1 MEQSIGTYLSMKKV
15 AIALLSV
22 TLISSSACAES
33 KEKEG
38 KNIVA
43 TYSGGEVTSDQVM
56 EQFKPM
62 LDMQPENK
70 DKKFSEL
77 DKNVQEM
84 LVKGFINQKLF
95 EKEAEKLGIRSS
107 EDFKKKVKAAESQLL
122 QQELIERQLK
132 TAVTDKLIDDEYN
145 KLTKELKGQKEVKVA
160 HILVD
165 TEEKA
170 KEIKKKLNKG
180 SKFEDLVKE
189 FSKDE
194 GSKANG
200 GELGYVMKGQ
210 LVPEFEN
217 KAFSMKQDEVSDPVK
232 TQFGWHIIKALD
244 SRDVKIPPKEQAI
257 NGIKGKLSRDTIEKY
272 ITELADKAKIE
283 LKL

>member
-1 MEQSIGTYLSMKKV
+1 MKKI
-15 AIALLSV
+15 AIALLSA
-22 TLISSSACAES
+22 TLVSNSACAENKS
-33 KEKEG
+33 EN
-38 KNIVA
+38 KNVVA
-43 TYSGGEVTSDQVM
+43 SYSEGEVTSEQVM

-62 LDMQPENK
+62 LDTQPENK
-70 DKKFSEL
+70 NKKFSEL

-95 EKEAEKLGIRSS
+95 EKEAEKLGIRDSQ
-107 EDFKKKVKAAESQLL
+107 DFKKKVKATEAQLL
-122 QQELIERQLK
+122 QQELIERKLK

-145 KLTKELKGQKEVKVA
+145 KLAKELKGQEEVKVA

-170 KEIKKKLNKG
+170 KQLKEKLTKG
-180 SKFEDLVKE
+180 TKFEDLVKE

-194 GSKANG
+194 GSKATG

-217 KAFSMKQDEVSDPVK
+217 KAFSMKQNEISDPVK
-232 TQFGWHIIKALD
+232 TQFGWHIIKVLD
-244 SRDVKIPPKEQAI
+244 SRDVTIPPKEQAL
-257 NGIKGKLSRDTIEKY
+257 NGIKGKLSRDAIEKY

>member
-1 MEQSIGTYLSMKKV
+1 MKKV

-22 TLISSSACAES
+22 TLISSSACAEN
-33 KEKEG
+33 KEAEN

-43 TYSGGEVTSDQVM
+43 TYSEGEVTSEQVM

-145 KLTKELKGQKEVKVA
+145 KLAKELKGQKEVKVA

-194 GSKANG
+194 GSKATG

-210 LVPEFEN
+210 LVPEFES
-217 KAFSMKQDEVSDPVK
+217 KAFSMKQDEISDPVK

-244 SRDVKIPPKEQAI
+244 SRDVKIPPKEQAL
-257 NGIKGKLSRDTIEKY
+257 NGIKGKLSRDAIEKY
-272 ITELADKAKIE
+272 INELSDKAKIE

>member
-1 MEQSIGTYLSMKKV
+1 MKKV

-22 TLISSSACAES
+22 TLISSSACAEN
-33 KEKEG
+33 KNAEN

-43 TYSGGEVTSDQVM
+43 TYSEGEVTSEQVM

-107 EDFKKKVKAAESQLL
+107 EDFKKKIKAAESQLL

-132 TAVTDKLIDDEYN
+132 TAVTDKLIDEEYN
-145 KLTKELKGQKEVKVA
+145 KLAKELKGQKEIRVA

-217 KAFSMKQDEVSDPVK
+217 KAFSMKQDEISDPVK

-244 SRDVKIPPKEQAI
+244 SRDVKIPPKEQAL

-272 ITELADKAKIE
+272 ITELSAKAKIE

>member
-1 MEQSIGTYLSMKKV
+1 MKKI
-15 AIALLSV
+15 AIALLSA
-22 TLISSSACAES
+22 TLISNSACAEN
-33 KEKEG
+33 
-38 KNIVA
+38 KNVVA
-43 TYSGGEVTSDQVM
+43 TYSEGDVTSDQVM

-95 EKEAEKLGIRSS
+95 EKEAEKLGLRNSP
-107 EDFKKKVKAAESQLL
+107 EFKKKAKAAEDQLL

-132 TAVTDKLIDDEYN
+132 TAVTDKLVDEEYN
-145 KLTKELKGQKEVKVA
+145 NLVKELKGQKEVKVA

-165 TEEKA
+165 TEETA

-180 SKFEDLVKE
+180 SKFEDLAKE

-194 GSKANG
+194 GSKVGG

-217 KAFSMKQDEVSDPVK
+217 KAFSMKKDEISDPVK

-244 SRDVKIPPKEQAI
+244 SRDIKAPSKEQAL
-257 NGIKGKLSRDTIEKY
+257 NGIKAKLSRAAIEKY

-283 LKL
+283 LKLK

>member
-1 MEQSIGTYLSMKKV
+1 MKKV

-22 TLISSSACAES
+22 TLISSSACAEN
-33 KEKEG
+33 KEAEN

-43 TYSGGEVTSDQVM
+43 TYSEGEVTSEQVM

-84 LVKGFINQKLF
+84 LVKGFINQRLF

-145 KLTKELKGQKEVKVA
+145 KLAKELKGQKEVKVA

-194 GSKANG
+194 GSKATG

-210 LVPEFEN
+210 LVPEFES
-217 KAFSMKQDEVSDPVK
+217 KAFSMKQDEISDPVK

-244 SRDVKIPPKEQAI
+244 SRDVKIPPKEQAL
-257 NGIKGKLSRDTIEKY
+257 NGIKGKLSRDAIEKY
-272 ITELADKAKIE
+272 INELSDKAKIE

>member
-1 MEQSIGTYLSMKKV
+1 MKKI
-15 AIALLSV
+15 AIALLSA
-22 TLISSSACAES
+22 TLVSNSACAENKS
-33 KEKEG
+33 EN

-43 TYSGGEVTSDQVM
+43 RYSEGEVTSEQVM
-56 EQFKPM
+56 EQFKHI
-62 LDMQPENK
+62 LDTQPEK
-70 DKKFSEL
+70 KKKKFSEL

-95 EKEAEKLGIRSS
+95 EKEAEKLGIRDS
-107 EDFKKKVKAAESQLL
+107 EDFKKKVKATEAQLL
-122 QQELIERQLK
+122 QQELIERKLK
-132 TAVTDKLIDDEYN
+132 TAVTDKLVDAEYN
-145 KLTKELKGQKEVKVA
+145 KLAKELKGQKEVKIA

-170 KEIKKKLNKG
+170 KQLKEKLIKG

-217 KAFSMKQDEVSDPVK
+217 KAFSMKQDEISDPVK

-244 SRDVKIPPKEQAI
+244 SRDVKIPPKEQAL

-272 ITELADKAKIE
+272 ITELSAKAKIE

>member
-1 MEQSIGTYLSMKKV
+1 MKKV

-22 TLISSSACAES
+22 TLISSSACAEN
-33 KEKEG
+33 KDAEN

-43 TYSGGEVTSDQVM
+43 TYSEGEVTSEQVM

-107 EDFKKKVKAAESQLL
+107 EDFKKKIKAAESQLL

-132 TAVTDKLIDDEYN
+132 TAVTDKLIDEEYN
-145 KLTKELKGQKEVKVA
+145 KLAKELKGQKEIKVA

-217 KAFSMKQDEVSDPVK
+217 KAFSMKQDEISDPVK

-244 SRDVKIPPKEQAI
+244 SRDVKIPPKEQAL

-272 ITELADKAKIE
+272 ITELSAKAKIE

>member
-1 MEQSIGTYLSMKKV
+1 MKKV

-22 TLISSSACAES
+22 TLISNSACAEN
-33 KEKEG
+33 KEAEN
-38 KNIVA
+38 KNIIA
-43 TYSGGEVTSDQVM
+43 TYSEGEVTSEQVM

-145 KLTKELKGQKEVKVA
+145 KLVKELKGQKEVKVA

-210 LVPEFEN
+210 LVPEFES
-217 KAFSMKQDEVSDPVK
+217 KAFSMKQDEISDPVK

-244 SRDVKIPPKEQAI
+244 SRDVKIPPKEQAL
-257 NGIKGKLSRDTIEKY
+257 NGIKGKLSRDAIEKY
-272 ITELADKAKIE
+272 ITELSDKAKIE

>member
-1 MEQSIGTYLSMKKV
+1 MKKI

-22 TLISSSACAES
+22 TLISSSACAEN
-33 KEKEG
+33 KNAEN

-43 TYSGGEVTSDQVM
+43 TYSEGEVTSEQVM

-107 EDFKKKVKAAESQLL
+107 EDFKKKIKAAESQLL

-132 TAVTDKLIDDEYN
+132 TAVTDKLIDEEYN
-145 KLTKELKGQKEVKVA
+145 KLAKELKGQKEIRVA

-217 KAFSMKQDEVSDPVK
+217 KAFSMKQDEISDPVK

-244 SRDVKIPPKEQAI
+244 SRDVKIPPKEQAL

-272 ITELADKAKIE
+272 ITELSAKAKIE

>member
-1 MEQSIGTYLSMKKV
+1 MKKV

-22 TLISSSACAES
+22 TLISSSACAEN
-33 KEKEG
+33 KDAEN

-43 TYSGGEVTSDQVM
+43 TYSEGEVTSEQVM

-84 LVKGFINQKLF
+84 LIKGFINQKLF
-95 EKEAEKLGIRSS
+95 EKEAEKLGIRNS

-145 KLTKELKGQKEVKVA
+145 KLAKELKGQKEIKVA

-210 LVPEFEN
+210 LVPEFES
-217 KAFSMKQDEVSDPVK
+217 KAFSMKQDEISDPVK

-244 SRDVKIPPKEQAI
+244 SRDVKIPPKEQAL
-257 NGIKGKLSRDTIEKY
+257 NGIKGKLSRDAIEKY
-272 ITELADKAKIE
+272 ITELSDKAKIE

>member
-1 MEQSIGTYLSMKKV
+1 MKKV

-22 TLISSSACAES
+22 TLISSSACAEN
-33 KEKEG
+33 KEAEN

-43 TYSGGEVTSDQVM
+43 TYSEGEVTSEQVM

-107 EDFKKKVKAAESQLL
+107 EDFKKKIKAAESQLL

-132 TAVTDKLIDDEYN
+132 TAVTDKLIDEEYN
-145 KLTKELKGQKEVKVA
+145 KLAKELKGQKEIRVA

-217 KAFSMKQDEVSDPVK
+217 KAFSMKQDEISDPVK

-244 SRDVKIPPKEQAI
+244 SRDVKIPPKEQAL

-272 ITELADKAKIE
+272 ITELSAKAKIE

>member
-1 MEQSIGTYLSMKKV
+1 MKKI
-15 AIALLSV
+15 AIALLSA
-22 TLISSSACAES
+22 TLVSNSACAEN
-33 KEKEG
+33 KPENKDV
-38 KNIVA
+38 VA
-43 TYSGGEVTSDQVM
+43 TYSEGEVTSAQVM

-84 LVKGFINQKLF
+84 LVRGFVNQKLF
-95 EKEAEKLGIRSS
+95 EKEAEKLGLRNS
-107 EDFKKKVKAAESQLL
+107 EEFKKKVKAAEDQLL

-132 TAVTDKLIDDEYN
+132 TVVTDKLIDDEYN
-145 KLTKELKGQKEVKVA
+145 KLAKELKGQKEVKVS

-210 LVPEFEN
+210 LVPEFES
-217 KAFSMKQDEVSDPVK
+217 KAFAMKKDEISDPVK

-244 SRDVKIPPKEQAI
+244 SRDVKIPPKEQAL
-257 NGIKGKLSRDTIEKY
+257 NGIKSKLSRDAIEKY

>member
-1 MEQSIGTYLSMKKV
+1 MKKI
-15 AIALLSV
+15 AIALLSA
-22 TLISSSACAES
+22 TLVSNSACAENKS
-33 KEKEG
+33 ENKNVVASYSEG
-38 KNIVA
+38 D
-43 TYSGGEVTSDQVM
+43 VTSEQVM
-56 EQFKPM
+56 EQFKPI
-62 LDMQPENK
+62 LDTQPENK

-95 EKEAEKLGIRSS
+95 EKEAEKLGIRDS
-107 EDFKKKVKAAESQLL
+107 EDFKKKVKATEAQLL
-122 QQELIERQLK
+122 QQELIERKLK

-145 KLTKELKGQKEVKVA
+145 KLAKELKGQKEVKVA

-170 KEIKKKLNKG
+170 KQLQEKLTKG
-180 SKFEDLVKE
+180 TKFEDLVKE

-194 GSKANG
+194 GSKATG

-217 KAFSMKQDEVSDPVK
+217 KAFSMKNNEISDPVK
-232 TQFGWHIIKALD
+232 TQFGWHIIKVLD
-244 SRDVKIPPKEQAI
+244 SRDVTIPPKEQAL
-257 NGIKGKLSRDTIEKY
+257 NGIKGKLSRDAIEKY

>member
-1 MEQSIGTYLSMKKV
+1 MKKV

-22 TLISSSACAES
+22 TLISSSACAEN
-33 KEKEG
+33 KDAEN

-43 TYSGGEVTSDQVM
+43 TYSEGEVTSEQVM

-107 EDFKKKVKAAESQLL
+107 EDFKKKIKAAESQLL

-132 TAVTDKLIDDEYN
+132 TAVTDKLIDEEYN
-145 KLTKELKGQKEVKVA
+145 KLAKELKGQKEIRVA

-217 KAFSMKQDEVSDPVK
+217 KAFSMKQDEISDPVK

-244 SRDVKIPPKEQAI
+244 SRDVKIPPKEQAL

-272 ITELADKAKIE
+272 ITELSSKAKIE

>member
-1 MEQSIGTYLSMKKV
+1 MKKV

-22 TLISSSACAES
+22 TLISSSACAEN
-33 KEKEG
+33 

-43 TYSGGEVTSDQVM
+43 TYSEGEVTSEQVM

-107 EDFKKKVKAAESQLL
+107 EDFKKKIKAAESQLL

-132 TAVTDKLIDDEYN
+132 TAVTDKLIDEEYN
-145 KLTKELKGQKEVKVA
+145 KLAKELKGQKEIRVA

-217 KAFSMKQDEVSDPVK
+217 KAFSMKQDEISDPVK

-244 SRDVKIPPKEQAI
+244 SRDVKIPPKEQAL

-272 ITELADKAKIE
+272 ITELSAKAKIE

>member
-1 MEQSIGTYLSMKKV
+1 MKKI
-15 AIALLSV
+15 AIALLTA
-22 TLISSSACAES
+22 TLVSNSACAENKS
-33 KEKEG
+33 EN
-38 KNIVA
+38 KNVVA
-43 TYSGGEVTSDQVM
+43 SYSDGDVTSEQVM
-56 EQFKPM
+56 EQFKPI
-62 LDMQPENK
+62 LDAQPENK
-70 DKKFSEL
+70 NKKFSEL

-95 EKEAEKLGIRSS
+95 EKEAEKLGIRES
-107 EDFKKKVKAAESQLL
+107 EDFKKKVKATEAQLL
-122 QQELIERQLK
+122 QQELIERKLK
-132 TAVTDKLIDDEYN
+132 TAVTDKLIDAEYS
-145 KLTKELKGQKEVKVA
+145 KLAKELKGQKEVKVA

-170 KEIKKKLNKG
+170 KQLKEKLTKG

-194 GSKANG
+194 GSKATG

-217 KAFSMKQDEVSDPVK
+217 KAFSMKQNEISDPVK
-232 TQFGWHIIKALD
+232 TQFGWHIIKVLD
-244 SRDVKIPPKEQAI
+244 SRDVTIPPKEQAL
-257 NGIKGKLSRDTIEKY
+257 NGIKGKLSRDAIEKY

>member
-1 MEQSIGTYLSMKKV
+1 MKKI

-22 TLISSSACAES
+22 TLISSSACAEN
-33 KEKEG
+33 KDAEN

-43 TYSGGEVTSDQVM
+43 TYSEGEVTSEQVM

-107 EDFKKKVKAAESQLL
+107 EDFKKKIKAAESQLL

-145 KLTKELKGQKEVKVA
+145 KLAKELKGQKEVKVA

-217 KAFSMKQDEVSDPVK
+217 KAFSMKQDEISDPVK

-244 SRDVKIPPKEQAI
+244 SRDVKIPPKEQAL

-272 ITELADKAKIE
+272 ITELSAKAKIE

>member
-1 MEQSIGTYLSMKKV
+1 MKKI
-15 AIALLSV
+15 AIALLSA
-22 TLISSSACAES
+22 TLVSNSACAENKS
-33 KEKEG
+33 ENKNVVASYSEG
-38 KNIVA
+38 D
-43 TYSGGEVTSDQVM
+43 VTSEQVM
-56 EQFKPM
+56 EQFKPI
-62 LDMQPENK
+62 LDTQPENK

-95 EKEAEKLGIRSS
+95 EKEAEKLGIRDS
-107 EDFKKKVKAAESQLL
+107 EDFKKKVKATEAQLL
-122 QQELIERQLK
+122 QQELIERKLK
-132 TAVTDKLIDDEYN
+132 TAVTDKLIDAEYN
-145 KLTKELKGQKEVKVA
+145 KLAKELKGQKEVKIA

-170 KEIKKKLNKG
+170 KQLKEKLNKG

-217 KAFSMKQDEVSDPVK
+217 KAFSMKQDEISDPVK

-244 SRDVKIPPKEQAI
+244 SRDVKIPPKEQAL

-272 ITELADKAKIE
+272 ITELSAKAKIE